1 MGWTLLIAL
10 FFLAVILVLTVPD
23 FDMRIKKLFSRA
35 QIQKEPKLLDR
46 YKILKRE
53 NK

>member
-1 MGWTLLIAL
+1 VEWTILIAL
-10 FFLAVILVLTVPD
+10 FFLAVFTVLYVPD
-23 FDMRIKKLFSRA
+23 FDTKIKKIITHPRS
-35 QIQKEPKLLDR
+35 QKKPKLLDR

>member
-10 FFLAVILVLTVPD
+10 LLLAVLVMLVPD
-23 FDMRIKKLFSRA
+23 LDVKIKRFKSDETPA
-35 QIQKEPKLLDR
+35 PKHPKLLDR